1 MMKVSVCVPV
11 FHKSRSKLND
21 RNLQRADSP
30 SLSSAYVISPLA
42 LPPAGVQK
50 PRAPPLGSIWPS
62 PIPRETQ
69 DAQWDPGPR
78 RRPETPRGATM
89 RFLNNRSESHL
100 SGQVECEL
108 ERVGT
113 GAWVNQGF
121 CGTPPPLP
129 RVVSTIYDPQ
139 PLYPSLGPMDGVRA
153 MPDPGPLN
161 SFKAQPEVPDGRSS
175 KKRRGC
181 CSFVKGKRTPSIFQ
195 STCEESNI
203 KLITNNHY

>member
-1 MMKVSVCVPV
+1 MSSPLYRPPTSRCTKA
-11 FHKSRSKLND
+11 SRSSAGLH
-21 RNLQRADSP
+21 LTITHTQRE
-30 SLSSAYVISPLA
+30 
-42 LPPAGVQK
+42 
-50 PRAPPLGSIWPS
+50 PR
-62 PIPRETQ
+62 
-69 DAQWDPGPR
+69 
-78 RRPETPRGATM
+78 TPRGTTM
-89 RFLNNRSESHL
+89 RCLNNRAESHL

-139 PLYPSLGPMDGVRA
+139 PLYPSLGQVEGMRG

-161 SFKAQPEVPDGRSS
+161 SFKAQPEAPDGGSS

-181 CSFVKGKRTPSIFQ
+181 CSFVKGEPPPSIFQ
-195 STCEESNI
+195 STCQE
-203 KLITNNHY
+203 